1 MITALSAARPSAR
14 TTALIGASVG
24 AAALLAGCAPIAGL
38 LDGPTAERV
47 DASGDAPTGEL
58 GSYVDGLYTGNGTYT
73 SPNGR
78 ENIVVFLTL
87 AGGIVTEVTV
97 TPGANNPTVA
107 FYQGEFVGGIAAEVV
122 GKHIDEL
129 DVTRVAGSSL
139 TSGGFREA
147 VAQIRDDARG

>member
-1 MITALSAARPSAR
+1 MFAASAPARRLTRVSA
-14 TTALIGASVG
+14 TLGVSVG
-24 AAALLAGCAPIAGL
+24 AVAALAGCAPLGL
-38 LDGPTAERV
+38 FGGPSVDRI
-47 DASGDAPTGEL
+47 DASGGASGGEL
-58 GSYVDGLYTGNGTYT
+58 GSYTDGLYTGNGTYT

-147 VAQIRDDARG
+147 VEQIRSSARG